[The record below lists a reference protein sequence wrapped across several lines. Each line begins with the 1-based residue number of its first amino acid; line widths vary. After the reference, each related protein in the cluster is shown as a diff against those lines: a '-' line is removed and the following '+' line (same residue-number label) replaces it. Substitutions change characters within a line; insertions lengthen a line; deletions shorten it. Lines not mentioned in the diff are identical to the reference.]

1 MSEKKANGL
10 SVSFRVDS
18 GFLDHNNR
26 VITAHN
32 VDISRTSDNVTYTK
46 IDLRQFYEQIF
57 GEALAEYNAKQKRAD
72 RQIPDYYEHVK
83 KSGKGK
89 LFYEVVVQFGDLHDC
104 GLNSENWNTAKSI
117 LNDYMLDFEK
127 RNPNLKVFNAVMHL
141 DESTP
146 HLHIDFVP
154 VAHKGQR
161 GMPLKNSMSGALR
174 EQGFSSSNRME
185 NEWTAWSESERSVME
200 KILLKHGLRREDK
213 NVHRPHLSVED
224 FKKAAHEAERISEIN
239 AHITALK
246 KKPERELTSEDAV
259 LLNNQNDFLRA
270 EIMKRNETIS
280 DLSKRANAAFV
291 PVIVYNR
298 DKLQHIADGLARAK
312 IPFVSESNT
321 LYVPDY
327 ALETARAISRHYKP
341 SANAPTIREM
351 IKLDIDRLVYRTE
364 TLDDLLYRL
373 QERGYEVKY
382 GKYISVKSPNAERF
396 VRLKTLGEDY
406 LPKNLERRIAESGMF
421 VDCVR
426 EKAQTANPVEKR
438 FHSVI
443 LNVTTAVTQFR
454 LEPKKSNARRHYCF
468 QNDERIN
475 YLSQQ
480 LLTIGEFGITSRDD
494 IYAKAQEL
502 QRTIHQMRS
511 NGENSELEETNL
523 KRINELIKVYE
534 TIVECNYI
542 DNLIKAQKSEQKK
555 DNSAEQKPTQ
565 TTNRK
570 QNRR

>member
-1 MSEKKANGL
+1 MSEKNPKGL
-10 SVSFRVDS
+10 SISFRVDS

-32 VDISRTSDNVTYTK
+32 VDISRTSDNVTYAK
-46 IDLRQFYEQIF
+46 IGLHDFYERIF

-83 KSGKGK
+83 NSGKGK
-89 LFYEVVVQFGDLHDC
+89 LFYEVVVQFGDVHDC
-104 GLNSENWNTAKSI
+104 GFGSENWQTAQA
-117 LNDYMLDFEK
+117 MLDEYMQEFEK

-146 HLHIDFVP
+146 HLHIDFIP

-174 EQGFSSSNRME
+174 EQGFSSANRME
-185 NEWTAWSESERSVME
+185 NEWTAWSESERSFME
-200 KILLKHGLRREDK
+200 QILLKHSLQREDK

-246 KKPERELTSEDAV
+246 KKPETELTSEDAA

-291 PVIVYNR
+291 TVIVYNP
-298 DKLQHIADGLARAK
+298 DKLQYIADGLARAK
-312 IPFVSESNT
+312 IPFVAESNT
-321 LYVPDY
+321 LYIPDY
-327 ALETARAISRHYKP
+327 ALETAQAIASHYKP
-341 SANAPTIREM
+341 DEKAPTIREM
-351 IKLDIDRLVYRTE
+351 IRLDIDRLVYRTE

-382 GKYISVKSPNAERF
+382 GKYISVKHPSAERF
-396 VRLKTLGEDY
+396 VRLKNLGDEF
-406 LPKNLERRIAESGMF
+406 LPKNLEQRIAEKDMF
-421 VDCVR
+421 TDRVR
-426 EKAQTANPVEKR
+426 YEMQTANPVEKR
-438 FHSVI
+438 FHITI
-443 LNVTTAVTQFR
+443 LNITTAVKQFR

-502 QRTIHQMRS
+502 QHNIHVMRS
-511 NGENSELEETNL
+511 KGDNPTEQETAL
-523 KRINELIKVYE
+523 KRINELIEAYE
-534 TIVECNYI
+534 EIVEGNYI
-542 DNLIKAQKSEQKK
+542 DNLIKAQKSREAVAQRMEKSPK
-555 DNSAEQKPTQ
+555 HK
-565 TTNRK
+565 R
-570 QNRR
+570 

>member
-1 MSEKKANGL
+1 MSEKNPKGL

-32 VDISRTSDNVTYTK
+32 VDISRTSDNITYAK
-46 IDLRQFYEQIF
+46 IDLRQFYKQVF

-72 RQIPDYYEHVK
+72 RQINDYYEHVK
-83 KSGKGK
+83 NSGKGK

-104 GLNSENWNTAKSI
+104 GVGSENWKTAQA
-117 LNDYMLDFEK
+117 MLDEYMQKFEK

-174 EQGFSSSNRME
+174 EQGFSSANRME
-185 NEWTAWSESERSVME
+185 NEWTTWSESERSEME

-224 FKKAAHEAERISEIN
+224 FKKAALEARNISEIN

-246 KKPERELTSEDAV
+246 KKSEKKLTSEDAV

-291 PVIVYNR
+291 PVIVYNP
-298 DKLQHIADGLARAK
+298 DKLQYIADGLARAK
-312 IPFVSESNT
+312 IPFVAESNT
-321 LYVPDY
+321 LYIPDY

-341 SANAPTIREM
+341 SENVTSIREQ
-351 IKLDIDRLVYRTE
+351 IKLDIDRLVYSSDSFE
-364 TLDDLLYRL
+364 DLLNRL
-373 QERGYEVKY
+373 KKRGYEIKQ
-382 GKYISVKSPNAERF
+382 GKYISVKAPSAERF
-396 VRLKTLGEDY
+396 VRLKTLGEEY
-406 LPKNLERRIAESGMF
+406 LPKNLEQRIAESGRF

-438 FHSVI
+438 FHVTV
-443 LNVTTAVTQFR
+443 LNITTAVTQLR
-454 LEPKKSNARRHYCF
+454 LEPKKSNARRYYCF

-475 YLSQQ
+475 YLSRQ

-494 IYAKAQEL
+494 IYAKAQDL
-502 QRTIHQMRS
+502 QRTIHKMRS
-511 NGENSELEETNL
+511 NGENSEREETNL
-523 KRINELIKVYE
+523 KRINELIKSYE
-534 TIVECNYI
+534 EIVEGNYI
-542 DNLIKAQKSEQKK
+542 DNLIRAQKSREAAAQKTEK
-555 DNSAEQKPTQ
+555 SPKHK
-565 TTNRK
+565 R
-570 QNRR
+570 

>member
-1 MSEKKANGL
+1 MSEKNSKGL

-32 VDISRTSDNVTYTK
+32 VDISRTDDNVTYAK
-46 IDLRQFYEQIF
+46 IDLRDFYEQIF
-57 GEALAEYNAKQKRAD
+57 GKALAEYNAKQKRTD

-83 KSGKGK
+83 NSGKGK

-104 GLNSENWNTAKSI
+104 GLGSENWNTAKSM
-117 LNDYMLDFEK
+117 LNEYMLDFEK

-146 HLHIDFVP
+146 HMHIDFVP

-174 EQGFSSSNRME
+174 EQGFSSANRME
-185 NEWTAWSESERSVME
+185 NEWTAWSENERSVME

-213 NVHRPHLSVED
+213 NVHRPHLSVD
-224 FKKAAHEAERISEIN
+224 DYKKAAHEAEQISIIN
-239 AHITALK
+239 ARINELK
-246 KKPERELTSEDAV
+246 KKPVEELTSEEV
-259 LLNNQNDFLRA
+259 TLIKNQNDFMRG
-270 EIMKRNETIS
+270 EIIKRNDTIS
-280 DLSKRANAAFV
+280 ELSKQVNAEFV
-291 PVIVYNR
+291 SVSIYSP
-298 DKLQHIADGLARAK
+298 DKLQYIADGLARAK
-312 IPFVSESNT
+312 IPCVAESNT

-327 ALETARAISRHYKP
+327 ALKTAQAIASHYKP
-341 SANAPTIREM
+341 DEKAPTIREM
-351 IKLDIDRLVYRTE
+351 IRLDIDRLVYRTE

-382 GKYISVKSPNAERF
+382 GKYISVKHPNAERF
-396 VRLKTLGEDY
+396 VRLKNLGDEY
-406 LPKNLERRIAESGMF
+406 LPKNLEQRIAEKDMF
-421 VDCVR
+421 TDRVR
-426 EKAQTANPVEKR
+426 CEAQNATPIEKR

-475 YLSQQ
+475 YLSKQ
-480 LLTIGEFGITSRDD
+480 LLTIGEFGITSREG

-502 QRTIHQMRS
+502 QRTIHKMRS
-511 NGENSELEETNL
+511 NGENSEPEETNL
-523 KRINELIKVYE
+523 KRINKLIKAYE
-534 TIVECNYI
+534 EIVEENYI
-542 DNLIKAQKSEQKK
+542 DNLIRAQKSWEAAVQRIEKSPK
-555 DNSAEQKPTQ
+555 YK
-565 TTNRK
+565 R
-570 QNRR
+570 

>member
-1 MSEKKANGL
+1 MSEKNSKGL

-26 VITAHN
+26 IITAHN
-32 VDISRTSDNVTYTK
+32 VDISRTSNNVTYAK
-46 IDLRQFYEQIF
+46 IDLRNFYEQIF
-57 GEALAEYNAKQKRAD
+57 GKALAQYNAKQKRAD

-83 KSGKGK
+83 KSDKGK

-104 GLNSENWNTAKSI
+104 GVGSENWSTAQA
-117 LNDYMLDFEK
+117 MLDEYMQKFEK

-174 EQGFSSSNRME
+174 EQGFSSSNKMQ
-185 NEWTAWSESERSVME
+185 NEWTAWSESERSFME
-200 KILLKHGLRREDK
+200 QILLKHGFRREDK

-224 FKKAAHEAERISEIN
+224 YKKAALEAERISEIN

-259 LLNNQNDFLRA
+259 LLNNQNDFLR
-270 EIMKRNETIS
+270 EEVTKRNETIS

-291 PVIVYNR
+291 PVVVYNP
-298 DKLQHIADGLARAK
+298 DKLQYIADGLTQAK
-312 IPFVSESNT
+312 IPFVAENNT
-321 LYVPDY
+321 LYIPDY

-341 SANAPTIREM
+341 SENAPTIHEQ
-351 IKLDIDRLVYRTE
+351 IKLDIDRLVYSANSFE
-364 TLDDLLYRL
+364 NLLARL
-373 QERGYEVKY
+373 KERGYEIKQ
-382 GKYISVKSPNAERF
+382 GKYIAVKAPSAERF
-396 VRLKTLGEDY
+396 VRLKTLGEEY
-406 LPKNLERRIAESGMF
+406 LPKNLERRIAESGRF
-421 VDCVR
+421 AHCVR

-468 QNDERIN
+468 
-475 YLSQQ
+475 
-480 LLTIGEFGITSRDD
+480 
-494 IYAKAQEL
+494 
-502 QRTIHQMRS
+502 
-511 NGENSELEETNL
+511 
-523 KRINELIKVYE
+523 
-534 TIVECNYI
+534 
-542 DNLIKAQKSEQKK
+542 
-555 DNSAEQKPTQ
+555 
-565 TTNRK
+565 
-570 QNRR
+570 

>member
-1 MSEKKANGL
+1 MYRMSEKKASGL

-18 GFLDHNNR
+18 GFIDHNNR

-32 VDISRTSDNVTYTK
+32 VDISRTSDNVTYAK
-46 IDLRQFYEQIF
+46 IGLHDFYEQIF

-104 GLNSENWNTAKSI
+104 GLGSENWQTAKSM
-117 LNDYMLDFEK
+117 LDEYMLDFEK

-174 EQGFSSSNRME
+174 EQGFSSANRME

-200 KILLKHGLRREDK
+200 QILLKRGLRREDK

-291 PVIVYNR
+291 PVIVYNP
-298 DKLQHIADGLARAK
+298 DKLQYISDGLARAK
-312 IPFVSESNT
+312 IPFVAESNT
-321 LYVPDY
+321 LYIPDY

-341 SANAPTIREM
+341 SENVTSIREQ
-351 IKLDIDRLVYRTE
+351 IKLDIDRLVYSS
-364 TLDDLLYRL
+364 DSFGDLLNRL
-373 QERGYEVKY
+373 KKRGYEVKQ
-382 GKYISVKSPNAERF
+382 GKYISVKAPSAERF
-396 VRLKTLGEDY
+396 VRLKTLGEEY
-406 LPKNLERRIAESGMF
+406 LPKNLERRIAESGRF
-421 VDCVR
+421 IDCVQ
-426 EKAQTANPVEKR
+426 KKVQTANPVKKR
-438 FHSVI
+438 FHVTV
-443 LNVTTAVTQFR
+443 LNITTAVTQFR
-454 LEPKKSNARRHYCF
+454 LEPKKSNARRYYCF
-468 QNDERIN
+468 QNDARIN
-475 YLSQQ
+475 YLSEQ

-502 QRTIHQMRS
+502 QRTIHKMRS
-511 NGENSELEETNL
+511 NGENSEAEEADL
-523 KRINELIKVYE
+523 KSINELIKAYE
-534 TIVECNYI
+534 EIVEGNYI
-542 DNLIKAQKSEQKK
+542 DNLIKAQKSRETAVQKTEK
-555 DNSAEQKPTQ
+555 SPKHK
-565 TTNRK
+565 R
-570 QNRR
+570 

>member
-1 MSEKKANGL
+1 MSEKKASGL

-18 GFLDHNNR
+18 GFIDHNNR

-32 VDISRTSDNVTYTK
+32 VDISRTSDNVTYAK
-46 IDLRQFYEQIF
+46 IGLHDFYEQIF

-72 RQIPDYYEHVK
+72 RQITDYYEHVK

-104 GLNSENWNTAKSI
+104 GVGSENWKTAQA
-117 LNDYMLDFEK
+117 MLDEYMQKFEK

-174 EQGFSSSNRME
+174 EQGFSSANRME
-185 NEWTAWSESERSVME
+185 NEWTTWSESERSFME
-200 KILLKHGLRREDK
+200 QILLKHGLRREDK

-224 FKKAAHEAERISEIN
+224 YKKTALEARNISEIN

-259 LLNNQNDFLRA
+259 LLNNQNNFLRA

-291 PVIVYNR
+291 PVIVYNP
-298 DKLQHIADGLARAK
+298 DKLQYIADGLARAK
-312 IPFVSESNT
+312 IPFVAESNT
-321 LYVPDY
+321 LYIPDY

-341 SANAPTIREM
+341 SENATSIREQ
-351 IKLDIDRLVYRTE
+351 IKLDIDRLVYSSANIDE
-364 TLDDLLYRL
+364 LLHL
-373 QERGYEVKY
+373 LKNHGYEIKR
-382 GKYISVKSPNAERF
+382 GKYISVKAPSAERF
-396 VRLKTLGEDY
+396 VRLKTLGEEY
-406 LPKNLERRIAESGMF
+406 LPKNLERRIAESGRF
-421 VDCVR
+421 AHCVR
-426 EKAQTANPVEKR
+426 EKAQNANPVEKR

-443 LNVTTAVTQFR
+443 LNVTTAVTQFL

-480 LLTIGEFGITSRDD
+480 LMTIGEFGITSRDD

-502 QRTIHQMRS
+502 QHNIHVMRS
-511 NGENSELEETNL
+511 KGDNPTEQETAL
-523 KRINELIKVYE
+523 KRINELIEAYE
-534 TIVECNYI
+534 EIVEGNYI
-542 DNLIKAQKSEQKK
+542 DNLIKAQKSREAAAQRTEKSPRHK
-555 DNSAEQKPTQ
+555 
-565 TTNRK
+565 R
-570 QNRR
+570 

>member
-1 MSEKKANGL
+1 MSEKNSKGL
-10 SVSFRVDS
+10 SISFRVDS

-32 VDISRTSDNVTYTK
+32 VDISRTADNVTYTK
-46 IDLRQFYEQIF
+46 IDLPDFYERIF

-72 RQIPDYYEHVK
+72 RQIPDYYEHIK

-104 GLNSENWNTAKSI
+104 GAGSENWNTAKA
-117 LNDYMLDFEK
+117 MLDEYMREFER

-174 EQGFSSSNRME
+174 EQGFSSANRME
-185 NEWTAWSESERSVME
+185 NEWTAWSESERSFME

-213 NVHRPHLSVED
+213 NVHRPYLSVED
-224 FKKAAHEAERISEIN
+224 YKKAALEARNISEIN

-246 KKPERELTSEDAV
+246 KKPEKELTSEDAV

-291 PVIVYNR
+291 PVIVYNP
-298 DKLQHIADGLARAK
+298 DKLQYIADGLARAK
-312 IPFVSESNT
+312 IPFIAESNT
-321 LYVPDY
+321 LYIPDY

-341 SANAPTIREM
+341 SANAPTIHEQ
-351 IKLDIDRLVYRTE
+351 IKLDIDRLVYSANSFE
-364 TLDDLLYRL
+364 NLLNRL
-373 QERGYEVKY
+373 EKRGYEIKQ
-382 GKYISVKSPNAERF
+382 GKYISVKAPSAERF
-396 VRLKTLGEDY
+396 VRLKTLGEEY
-406 LPKNLERRIAESGMF
+406 LPKNLERRIAESGRF

-426 EKAQTANPVEKR
+426 EKAQNENPVEKR
-438 FHSVI
+438 FHCVI
-443 LNVTTAVTQFR
+443 LNVTTAVTQFQ
-454 LEPKKSNARRHYCF
+454 LEPKKSHKRRYYCF
-468 QNDERIN
+468 QNDARIN
-475 YLSQQ
+475 YLSEQ
-480 LLTIGEFGITSRDD
+480 LLTIGEFGITSREG
-494 IYAKAQEL
+494 IYQKAQEL
-502 QRTIHQMRS
+502 QHAIHAMRS
-511 NGENSELEETNL
+511 NGDNPEAQENAL
-523 KRINELIKVYE
+523 KRINTLIKAYE
-534 TIVECNYI
+534 EIVEGNYI
-542 DNLIKAQKSEQKK
+542 DNLIKAQKSELTAQK
-555 DNSAEQKPTQ
+555 DTEKPK
-565 TTNRK
+565 RYK
-570 QNRR
+570 R

>member
-1 MSEKKANGL
+1 MSEKKASGL

-18 GFLDHNNR
+18 GFIDHNNR

-32 VDISRTSDNVTYTK
+32 VDILRTASNVTYTK
-46 IDLRQFYEQIF
+46 IDLRDFYEQIF
-57 GEALAEYNAKQKRAD
+57 GTALAEYNAKQKRAD
-72 RQIPDYYEHVK
+72 RQIPDYYEHIK

-104 GLNSENWNTAKSI
+104 GAGSENWNTAKS
-117 LNDYMLDFEK
+117 MLDNYMREFEQ

-174 EQGFSSSNRME
+174 EQGFSSANRME
-185 NEWTAWSESERSVME
+185 NEWTAWSENERSVME

-224 FKKAAHEAERISEIN
+224 FKKVAHEAERISEIN

-280 DLSKRANAAFV
+280 DLSKRANATFV
-291 PVIVYNR
+291 PVIVYNP
-298 DKLQHIADGLARAK
+298 DKLQYIADGLARAK
-312 IPFVSESNT
+312 IPFIAESNT
-321 LYVPDY
+321 LYIPDY

-341 SANAPTIREM
+341 SANAPTIHEQ
-351 IKLDIDRLVYRTE
+351 IKLDIDRLVYSANSFE
-364 TLDDLLYRL
+364 NLLNRL
-373 QERGYEVKY
+373 EKRGYEIKQ
-382 GKYISVKSPNAERF
+382 GKYISVKAPSAERF
-396 VRLKTLGEDY
+396 VRLKTLGEEY
-406 LPKNLERRIAESGMF
+406 LPKNLERRIAESGRF

-426 EKAQTANPVEKR
+426 EKAQNANPVEKR
-438 FHSVI
+438 FHCVI
-443 LNVTTAVTQFR
+443 LNVTTAVTQFQ
-454 LEPKKSNARRHYCF
+454 LEPKKSHKRRYYCF
-468 QNDERIN
+468 QNDARIN

-480 LLTIGEFGITSRDD
+480 LLTIGDFGITSRDD
-494 IYAKAQEL
+494 IYAKAQNL
-502 QRTIHQMRS
+502 QRTIHKMRS
-511 NGENSELEETNL
+511 NGENSEPEETNL
-523 KRINELIKVYE
+523 KRINELIKAYE
-534 TIVECNYI
+534 EIVEGNYI
-542 DNLIKAQKSEQKK
+542 DNLIKAQKSREAVAQRIEKSPK
-555 DNSAEQKPTQ
+555 YK
-565 TTNRK
+565 R
-570 QNRR
+570 

>member
-1 MSEKKANGL
+1 MSEKKASGL

-32 VDISRTSDNVTYTK
+32 VDISRTGDNIIYTK
-46 IDLRQFYEQIF
+46 IDLRQFYEQVF
-57 GEALAEYNAKQKRAD
+57 GTALAEYNAKQKRAD
-72 RQIPDYYEHVK
+72 REIPDYYEHVK
-83 KSGKGK
+83 KSGKCK

-104 GLNSENWNTAKSI
+104 GLGSENWSTAQA
-117 LNDYMLDFEK
+117 MLDEYMREFEK

-291 PVIVYNR
+291 PVIVYNP
-298 DKLQHIADGLARAK
+298 DKLQYIADGLARAK
-312 IPFVSESNT
+312 IPFVAESNT
-321 LYVPDY
+321 LYIPDY

-341 SANAPTIREM
+341 SENATSIREQ
-351 IKLDIDRLVYRTE
+351 IKLDIDRLVYSANSFE
-364 TLDDLLYRL
+364 DLLARL
-373 QERGYEVKY
+373 KERGYEIKQ
-382 GKYISVKSPNAERF
+382 GKYIAVKAPSAERF
-396 VRLKTLGEDY
+396 VRLKTLGEEY
-406 LPKNLERRIAESGMF
+406 LPKNLERRIVESGRF
-421 VDCVR
+421 VDCVL

-480 LLTIGEFGITSRDD
+480 LQTIGEFGITSRDD
-494 IYAKAQEL
+494 IYAKAQDL
-502 QRTIHQMRS
+502 QRTIHKMRS
-511 NGENSELEETNL
+511 NGENSEPEETNL
-523 KRINELIKVYE
+523 KRINELIKSYE
-534 TIVECNYI
+534 EIVEGNYI
-542 DNLIKAQKSEQKK
+542 DAQKSREAAAQKTEK
-555 DNSAEQKPTQ
+555 SPKHK
-565 TTNRK
+565 R
-570 QNRR
+570 

>member
-1 MSEKKANGL
+1 MSEKNPKGL

-32 VDISRTSDNVTYTK
+32 VDISRTADNVTYTK
-46 IDLRQFYEQIF
+46 IDLCDFYEQIF

-104 GLNSENWNTAKSI
+104 GFGTENWNTAKSM
-117 LNDYMLDFEK
+117 LDDYMREFEQ

-174 EQGFSSSNRME
+174 EQGFSSANRME
-185 NEWTAWSESERSVME
+185 NEWTAWSESERSEME
-200 KILLKHGLRREDK
+200 QILLKHGLRREDK

-246 KKPERELTSEDAV
+246 KKPEAELTSEDAA

-291 PVIVYNR
+291 PVVVYNP
-298 DKLQHIADGLARAK
+298 DKLQYIADGLARVK
-312 IPFVSESNT
+312 IPFVAESNT
-321 LYVPDY
+321 LYIPDY
-327 ALETARAISRHYKP
+327 ALETARAVSRHYKP
-341 SANAPTIREM
+341 SENVTSIREQ
-351 IKLDIDRLVYRTE
+351 IKLDIDRLVYSSASVE
-364 TLDDLLYRL
+364 DLLARL
-373 QERGYEVKY
+373 KERGYEIKR
-382 GKYISVKSPNAERF
+382 GKYISVKAPFAERF
-396 VRLKTLGEDY
+396 VRLKTLGEEY
-406 LPKNLERRIAESGMF
+406 LPKNLERRIAESGRF

-426 EKAQTANPVEKR
+426 DKAQTANPVEKR
-438 FHSVI
+438 FHVTI
-443 LNVTTAVTQFR
+443 LSVTTAVTQFR
-454 LEPKKSNARRHYCF
+454 LEPKKSNAHRHYCF
-468 QNDERIN
+468 QNDAQIN

-480 LLTIGEFGITSRDD
+480 LLTIREFGITSRDD

-502 QRTIHQMRS
+502 QRMLHQMCY
-511 NGENSELEETNL
+511 NNANSEAEEAAL
-523 KRINELIKVYE
+523 KRINDLIKAYE
-534 TIVECNYI
+534 EIVEGNYI
-542 DNLIKAQKSEQKK
+542 DNLIKAQKSREAAAQRMEKSPK
-555 DNSAEQKPTQ
+555 HK
-565 TTNRK
+565 R
-570 QNRR
+570 

>member
-1 MSEKKANGL
+1 MSEKNSKGL
-10 SVSFRVDS
+10 SISFRVDS

-32 VDISRTSDNVTYTK
+32 VDISRTSNNVTYAK
-46 IDLRQFYEQIF
+46 IDLRQFYEQVF
-57 GEALAEYNAKQKRAD
+57 SEALAQYNAKQKRAD

-83 KSGKGK
+83 NSGKGK

-104 GLNSENWNTAKSI
+104 GLGSDNWQVAKSM
-117 LNDYMLDFEK
+117 LDEYMLDFEK

-174 EQGFSSSNRME
+174 EQGFSSANRME

-200 KILLKHGLRREDK
+200 QILLKRGLRREDK

-224 FKKAAHEAERISEIN
+224 YKKAALEARNISEIN

-246 KKPERELTSEDAV
+246 KKPERELTSEDAA
-259 LLNNQNDFLRA
+259 LLNNQNDFLR
-270 EIMKRNETIS
+270 EEVTKRDEAIS

-291 PVIVYNR
+291 PVVVYNP
-298 DKLQHIADGLARAK
+298 DKLQYIADGLARTK
-312 IPFVSESNT
+312 IPFVAESNT
-321 LYVPDY
+321 LYIPDY

-341 SANAPTIREM
+341 SENTPTIHEQ
-351 IKLDIDRLVYRTE
+351 IKLDIDRLVYSSDRFE
-364 TLDDLLYRL
+364 DLLARL
-373 QERGYEVKY
+373 KERGYEIKQ
-382 GKYISVKSPNAERF
+382 GKYIAVKAPSAERF
-396 VRLKTLGEDY
+396 VRLKTLGEEY
-406 LPKNLERRIAESGMF
+406 LPKNLERRIAESGRF
-421 VDCVR
+421 VERVK
-426 EKAQTANPVEKR
+426 EKAQNANPVEKR

-443 LNVTTAVTQFR
+443 LNVTTAVMQFR
-454 LEPKKSNARRHYCF
+454 LKPKKSNARRHYCF

-475 YLSQQ
+475 YLSRQ

-494 IYAKAQEL
+494 IYAKVQDL
-502 QRTIHQMRS
+502 QRTIHKMRS
-511 NGENSELEETNL
+511 NGENSEPEEMAL
-523 KRINELIKVYE
+523 KRINELIKAYE
-534 TIVECNYI
+534 EIVEGNYI
-542 DNLIKAQKSEQKK
+542 DNLIKAQKSREAAAQRMEKSPK
-555 DNSAEQKPTQ
+555 HK
-565 TTNRK
+565 R
-570 QNRR
+570 